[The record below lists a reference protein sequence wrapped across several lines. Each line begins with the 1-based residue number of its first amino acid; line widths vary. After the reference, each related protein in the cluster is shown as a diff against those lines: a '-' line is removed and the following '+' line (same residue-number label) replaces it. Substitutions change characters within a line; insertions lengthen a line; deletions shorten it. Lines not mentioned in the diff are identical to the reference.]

1 MADAID
7 RLIGALARRQWGYV
21 TRVQLLAAGLGPD
34 AIDYRTRTGR
44 LIRVYAGV
52 YAVGHV
58 PVAPVARAFAAVLAC
73 GDGALLSHGS
83 GATLWGFNK
92 YWDTP
97 FEVTVTKS
105 HHRRRGITV
114 HRSRTLTEADIDCQ
128 LDVPVTSPARTLLD
142 IAPRLTEKRLTRTIN
157 DARHARYVHLED
169 LADVLQRNPTHP
181 ATKRLLP
188 FVQKPRGITR
198 SDLEDRF
205 VAFAQRHGLP
215 TPETNVPLHGYVVDV
230 LFRAERVIVEID
242 TWESHGLRTSFGS
255 DRKRDTEMLA
265 FGYVTIRTTDE
276 RLEDDPEHEAGL
288 ILKVLAERRQA
299 A

>member
-1 MADAID
+1 VADAID
-7 RLIGALARRQWGYV
+7 RLVGALARRQWGYV
-21 TRVQLLAAGLGPD
+21 TRVQLLATGLRPD

-52 YAVGHV
+52 YAVGHL
-58 PVAPVARAFAAVLAC
+58 PVTPVARAFAAVLAC

-92 YWDTP
+92 YWDSP

-105 HHRRRGITV
+105 HPRRPGITV

-142 IAPRLTEKRLTRTIN
+142 IAPRLTDKRLRRGIN
-157 DARHARYVHLED
+157 DARHARYLHLDD

-181 ATKRLLP
+181 GTKRLLP

-205 VAFAQRHGLP
+205 VAFAQRYGLP

-242 TWESHGLRTSFGS
+242 TWDSHGLRTSFGS
-255 DRKRDTEMLA
+255 DRKRDAEMLA
-265 FGYVTIRTTDE
+265 FGYVTIRSTDE
-276 RLEDDPEHEAGL
+276 RLEGNPEHEARL
-288 ILKVLAERRQA
+288 VLKVLAERRQA